1 LAVTVLPARIV
12 TVQVM
17 PETES
22 QPLHPVKMESKPVGA
37 AVSVTIVLTP
47 KSAEHVDPQLI
58 PAGLDITE
66 PLARSPVLFAVN
78 GTVTVKIAAL
88 VAVPPGVVTL
98 RGPVVPPAGTVA

>member
-1 LAVTVLPARIV
+1 MTVLPARIV

-22 QPLHPVKMESKPVGA
+22 QPLHPVKMESKPVGV
-37 AVSVTIVLTP
+37 AVSVTAVLTP
-47 KSAEHVDPQLI
+47 KSAEQVDPQSI

-66 PLARSPVLFAVN
+66 PVARIPVLAAVN
-78 GTVTVKIAAL
+78 GTVTVNVAAL

-98 RGPVVPPAGTVA
+98 SGPVVPPAGTVA